1 VVLST
6 LEGLTRGV
14 DRCSAPA
21 VGPAVKE
28 NRMELLES
36 LPQEILSWQL
46 KGSGL
51 ENLGAKG
58 RPDTVPFP
66 AYTEENL
73 IARVDAVGLC
83 FSDIKLLT
91 AGSSHPRIEG
101 RDLAKNPT
109 VPGHEVAMTIV
120 GVGDAWKGKFTLG
133 SRYILQA
140 DIFYKGKG
148 VAFGYAIPGGLS
160 QYVVI
165 GKEILE
171 GDEGCYLL
179 PVKEQ
184 TGYAEAALVEPW
196 TCVVA
201 SYQIPRRTRPRPNA
215 VFSFVGSGK
224 GQVPLKLEGLAAEKI
239 SRITHTGLTPEN
251 QAAVAEL
258 ARRTG
263 AELAEPAAGGPAPT
277 EVVCAGLPDREAFQR
292 LVNEI
297 DADSVIGIHTSEP
310 DVDLPVDV
318 GKVHYRRM
326 ELVGSLD
333 GDVAA
338 SYRSNAREKLLRG
351 GKAWFVG
358 GAGPMGQMHV
368 IKAIMDEEGPD
379 TILVTDLSDER
390 LASLKHLISLLSSGR
405 KRKVSLTFE
414 NPKDLPADELDTF
427 LQEKFGGA
435 FDDVV
440 VLVPVSAIISQAS
453 HYLAPDGVLNIFA
466 GVKVGTITDVPLASV
481 VRNRVR
487 VTGSSGS
494 PLAAMK
500 ATLALTESGRL
511 STSYSLAAV
520 GDMNSASK
528 GLKALMDNTYT
539 GKVVIFPFAH
549 GIGLKSL
556 KELARDLPDIASSLL
571 DGQYWTRAAEAAFL
585 KSKYF

>member
-1 VVLST
+1 
-6 LEGLTRGV
+6 
-14 DRCSAPA
+14 
-21 VGPAVKE
+21 
-28 NRMELLES
+28 MELLED

-51 ENLGAKG
+51 DNLGVKG

-66 AYTEENL
+66 KYTEDNL
-73 IARVDAVGLC
+73 IARIDAVGLC

-91 AGSSHPRIEG
+91 SGGLHPRIEG

-120 GVGDAWKGKFTLG
+120 GVGEAWKGKFTLG
-133 SRYILQA
+133 SRYIIQA
-140 DIFYKGKG
+140 DVFYKGKG
-148 VAFGYAIPGGLS
+148 VAFGYVIPGGLS

-171 GDEGCYLL
+171 GDDGCYLL
-179 PVKEQ
+179 PVREQ

-201 SYQIPRRTRPRPNA
+201 SYQIARRRRPRANA
-215 VFSFVGSGK
+215 VFSFVGFAK

-239 SRITHTGLTPEN
+239 ARIIHTGLAPEN
-251 QAAVAEL
+251 VSAVVEL

-263 AELAEPAAGGPAPT
+263 AQLEEAGSGGAQQQAAGANSVRQQETAGTARAAPT
-277 EVVCAGLPDREAFQR
+277 EVVCAGLPDKDTFQH

-297 DADSVIGIHTSEP
+297 DADGVISVHTSEP
-310 DVDLPVDV
+310 DVELPVDV

-338 SYRSNAREKLLRG
+338 SYRSNARERLRQG

-390 LASLKHLISLLSSGR
+390 LASLKHLISLLSSSR
-405 KRKVSLTFE
+405 RHKVSLTFE

-427 LQEKFGGA
+427 LNEKFGGA
-435 FDDVV
+435 FDDAV

-466 GVKVGTITDVPLASV
+466 GVKVGTVTDLPLAAV

-494 PLAAMK
+494 PLSAMK
-500 ATLALTESGRL
+500 ETLALTESGRL

-520 GDMNSASK
+520 GDMNSASR

-556 KELARDLPDIASSLL
+556 KELARELPDVASHLL
-571 DGQYWTRAAEAAFL
+571 DGQYWTREAEAAFL

>member
-1 VVLST
+1 
-6 LEGLTRGV
+6 
-14 DRCSAPA
+14 
-21 VGPAVKE
+21 
-28 NRMELLES
+28 MELLED

-51 ENLGAKG
+51 DNLGVKG

-66 AYTEENL
+66 KYSEDNL
-73 IARVDAVGLC
+73 IARIDAVGLC

-91 AGSSHPRIEG
+91 SGSSHPRIEG

-120 GVGDAWKGKFTLG
+120 GVGDTWKGKFKLG
-133 SRYILQA
+133 SRYIIQA

-165 GKEILE
+165 GREILE

-179 PVKEQ
+179 PVKEE

-201 SYQIPRRTRPRPNA
+201 SYQIPRRAHPRADA
-215 VFSFVGSGK
+215 VFSFVGFTK
-224 GQVPLKLEGLAAEKI
+224 GQVPLKLEGLYSEKI
-239 SRITHTGLTPEN
+239 ARISHQGLTPEN
-251 QAAVAEL
+251 AAAVVEL

-263 AELAEPAAGGPAPT
+263 AQLDQPGATDRPPPT
-277 EVVCAGLPDREAFQR
+277 EGVCAGLPDREAFQK
-292 LVNEI
+292 LVNDM
-297 DADSVIGIHTSEP
+297 DADGVVGVHVSEQ
-310 DVDLPVDV
+310 DLGASAELPVDV

-326 ELVGSLD
+326 ELVGSVD
-333 GDVAA
+333 GDVAG
-338 SYRSNAREKLLRG
+338 SYRANSRERLRQG

-368 IKAIMDEEGPD
+368 IKAIMDEEGPE

-390 LASLKHLISLLSSGR
+390 LASLKHLISLLGSTRS
-405 KRKVSLTFE
+405 RKVSLTFE

-427 LQEKFGGA
+427 LGEKFGGA

-466 GVKVGTITDVPLASV
+466 GVKVGTVTDLPLGPV
-481 VRNRVR
+481 VRDRVR

-520 GDMNSASK
+520 GDMSSASK

-556 KELARDLPDIASSLL
+556 KELARDLPEVAANLL

>member
-1 VVLST
+1 
-6 LEGLTRGV
+6 
-14 DRCSAPA
+14 
-21 VGPAVKE
+21 
-28 NRMELLES
+28 MELLED

-51 ENLGAKG
+51 ENLGVKG

-66 AYTEENL
+66 KYTEENL
-73 IARVDAVGLC
+73 IARIDAVGLC

-91 AGSSHPRIEG
+91 SGSSHPRIEG

-120 GVGDAWKGKFTLG
+120 GVGDARKGKFRLG
-133 SRYILQA
+133 SRFIIQA
-140 DIFYKGKG
+140 DIFYRGKG

-179 PVKEQ
+179 PVRAE

-201 SYQIPRRTRPRPNA
+201 SYQIARRTRPRTNS
-215 VFSFVGSGK
+215 VFSFVGFTR
-224 GQVPLKLEGLAAEKI
+224 GQVALKLDGLVSEAIAAI
-239 SRITHTGLTPEN
+239 SHRGLTPEN
-251 QAAVAEL
+251 AAAVEEL

-263 AELAEPAAGGPAPT
+263 ARLNGGADPDRPAPT
-277 EVVCAGLPDREAFQR
+277 EVVCAGTPDRETFLR

-297 DADSVIGIHTSEP
+297 DADGVIGVHTSEP
-310 DVDLPVDV
+310 DIELPADV
-318 GKVHYRRM
+318 GKVHYRKM

-338 SYRSNAREKLLRG
+338 SYRTNTRERLRAG

-390 LASLKHLISLLSSGR
+390 LASLKRLISLLSSNR

-427 LQEKFGGA
+427 LNEKFGGA

-440 VLVPVSAIISQAS
+440 VLVPVSAIISQSS

-466 GVKVGTITDVPLASV
+466 GVKVGTITDLPIAAV

-494 PLAAMK
+494 PLSAMK

-520 GDMNSASK
+520 GDMSSASR

-556 KELARDLPDIASSLL
+556 KELARDIPEVASNLL
-571 DGQYWTRAAEAAFL
+571 DGQYWTRGAETAFL